1 MDKQARGTFTVDVT
15 PSSSEAEGAIYRF
28 ALTKTWS
35 GDVTGTGAGVML
47 SGGDPA
53 AGNAGYVA
61 SEVVRGTLHG
71 REGTFLLQ
79 QFGQLADGGE
89 TLHYEVVR
97 GSGTGGLAGIS
108 GVMDLEID
116 DEGVHH
122 YVLDYSLG

>member
-1 MDKQARGTFTVDVT
+1 MDQQARGTFTVDLT
-15 PSSSEAEGAIYRF
+15 PSASEVDGAIYRF
-28 ALTKTWS
+28 DLTKIWT
-35 GDVTGTGAGVML
+35 GDLTGTGAGIML

-61 SEVVRGTLHG
+61 SEVVRGTVHG

-97 GSGTGGLAGIS
+97 GSGTGALAGIS
-108 GVMDLEID
+108 GVMDLQID
-116 DEGVHH
+116 DAGVHH
-122 YVLDYSLG
+122 YELNYSLD